1 MDKTNKWIEELDLLT
16 QIIQQF
22 PLEQTT
28 KWGGPVFT
36 YQNKNILS
44 FAGFKNHFAL
54 WFYNGSHLTD
64 PYQVLSATQ
73 GEKTKNLRQW
83 RFTDRSQI
91 NNKQIAE
98 YITEAIEVE
107 KKGLKEVPGKKEYIL
122 MPQLLKDE
130 LEKDNILKEAFEK
143 LSPAKQNEY
152 NEYIAEAKQTKTQV
166 ARIDKIIPNIMQGY
180 SLHEQYKKTKKV

>member
-54 WFYNGSHLTD
+54 WFFNGSHLTD
-64 PYQVLSATQ
+64 PYQVLHATQ

-83 RFTDRSQI
+83 RFTDRSEI
-91 NNKQIAE
+91 NSKQIAE
-98 YITEAIEVE
+98 YITEAIEAE
-107 KKGLKEVPGKKEYIL
+107 KKGLKALPGKKEYIP
-122 MPQLLKDE
+122 MPPLLKDQ
-130 LEKDNILKEAFEK
+130 LDNDNVLKHAFEK

-152 NEYIAEAKQTKTQV
+152 NEYIAEAKQSKTQA
-166 ARIDKIIPNIMQGY
+166 ARIDKIIPNILQGY
-180 SLHEQYKKTKKV
+180 SLHEQYKKPKKV

>member
-1 MDKTNKWIEELDLLT
+1 MDKTNRWIEELDLLT
-16 QIIQQF
+16 QIIQEF

-54 WFYNGSHLTD
+54 WFFNGSHLTD
-64 PYQVLSATQ
+64 TYQVLRATQ

-83 RFTDRSQI
+83 RFTDRSEI
-91 NNKQIAE
+91 NSKQIAE

-107 KKGLKEVPGKKEYIL
+107 KKGLKTVPGKKEYIPIPPSL
-122 MPQLLKDE
+122 SDQLDNDNVLKH
-130 LEKDNILKEAFEK
+130 AFEK

-152 NEYIAEAKQTKTQV
+152 NEYIAEAKQSKTQ
-166 ARIDKIIPNIMQGY
+166 ATRIEKIIPNILQGY
-180 SLHEQYKKTKKV
+180 SLHEQYKKPKKV

>member
-54 WFYNGSHLTD
+54 WFFNGSHLTD

-83 RFTDRSQI
+83 RFTDRSE
-91 NNKQIAE
+91 NKQQTDRRIYYRSYRSGE
-98 YITEAIEVE
+98 KRIESCTRE
-107 KKGLKEVPGKKEYIL
+107 ERIHSYASI
-122 MPQLLKDE
+122 PQRS
-130 LEKDNILKEAFEK
+130 AG
-143 LSPAKQNEY
+143 Q
-152 NEYIAEAKQTKTQV
+152 
-166 ARIDKIIPNIMQGY
+166 R
-180 SLHEQYKKTKKV
+180 

>member
-54 WFYNGSHLTD
+54 WFFNGSHLTD

-83 RFTDRSQI
+83 RFTDRSEI
-91 NNKQIAE
+91 NSKQIAE

-107 KKGLKEVPGKKEYIL
+107 KKGLKAVPAKKEYIP
-122 MPQLLKDE
+122 MPPSLKDQ
-130 LEKDNILKEAFEK
+130 LDNDNVLKHAFEK

-152 NEYIAEAKQTKTQV
+152 NEYIAEAKQSKTQ
-166 ARIDKIIPNIMQGY
+166 ATRIDKIIPNILQGH
-180 SLHEQYKKTKKV
+180 SLHEQYKKPKKV